1 MVEEEKQSQ
10 VVGTTEKI
18 DLDEIMRKFDV
29 EARYR
34 TLSGWQAL
42 LVSVIAVAMSLFHL
56 YTSGMGLLLAIKQGA
71 VHLAFALSLIFLLY
85 PASNK
90 GRKDS
95 IPWYDMALAIVAA
108 LSSLY
113 LVIFFNDLVGRAG
126 LPTTADL
133 TMGFVLVA
141 MLLEATRRV
150 SNPILPGIAIFSLL
164 YCFFGRY
171 FPDMFAHRGFEDR
184 KSVV

>member
-1 MVEEEKQSQ
+1 LLEGEKQNQ
-10 VVGTTEKI
+10 VAGTSEKI

-71 VHLAFALSLIFLLY
+71 VHLAFALGLIFLLY

-95 IPWYDMALAIVAA
+95 IPWYDMVW
-108 LSSLY
+108 LSWRLCHHFTWSS
-113 LVIFFNDLVGRAG
+113 FSTNWSDAQGCRRQ
-126 LPTTADL
+126 PT
-133 TMGFVLVA
+133 
-141 MLLEATRRV
+141 
-150 SNPILPGIAIFSLL
+150 
-164 YCFFGRY
+164 
-171 FPDMFAHRGFEDR
+171 
-184 KSVV
+184 